1 MTMEM
6 SGTTWLH
13 RVGER
18 TLDLLF
24 PPICVSCQADLDG
37 EELELSLCQTCYK
50 QIQKQTVT
58 WPTCRRCGS
67 RVPEIPGPVSE
78 CGRCQDD
85 KLRFDRT
92 LSLGSYEGLL
102 GELVVRMK
110 RDRSERLARL
120 FSSLLLAEQGAQLR
134 ALRFD
139 AIVPIPM
146 PPWRKWTRGTNSPAA
161 IADQLSRD
169 LGLRSLPRALRR
181 RRNSSPQKGLSRP
194 GRFRNMH
201 RQIEAR
207 AGYPIKA
214 THVLLV
220 DDVLTT
226 GATCSE
232 AARALKLEGAAEV
245 SVLVVGRTPS
255 N

>member
-1 MTMEM
+1 MAT
-6 SGTTWLH
+6 SSTSWLQNI
-13 RVGER
+13 GER

-37 EELELSLCQTCYK
+37 EELKLSLCQACGE
-50 QIQKQTVT
+50 QIQKQTVA

-67 RVPEIPGPVSE
+67 RVPEIPGAVSE
-78 CGRCQDD
+78 CGHCRDD
-85 KLRFDRT
+85 KLRFDRVLT
-92 LSLGSYEGLL
+92 LGSYEGLL
-102 GELVVRMK
+102 GELIVRMK
-110 RDRSERLARL
+110 HDRSERLARL
-120 FSSLLLAEQGAQLR
+120 FSSLLLTELGAQLR
-134 ALRFD
+134 VLSLD

-146 PPWRKWTRGTNSPAA
+146 HPWRRLTRGTNSPAA
-161 IADQLSRD
+161 IADRLSRD
-169 LGLRSLPRALRR
+169 LARPSLSKALRR
-181 RRNSSPQKGLSRP
+181 RRNSLPQKGLSRT

-214 THVLLV
+214 AHVLLV

-232 AARALKLEGAAEV
+232 AARALKQEGAAEV
-245 SVLVVGRTPS
+245 SVLVVGRTS
-255 N
+255 GS